1 MTARHTTLEQV
12 LPLRHSS
19 DLQQRPFVQLLVA
32 ASNGLL
38 GDVSRI
44 LNAAAERAILD
55 NSERI
60 TLRHLQQA
68 CDART

>member
-1 MTARHTTLEQV
+1 
-12 LPLRHSS
+12 
-19 DLQQRPFVQLLVA
+19 LQQRPFVQLLVA
-32 ASNGLL
+32 ASDSLL